1 MSILS
6 CLRGKALSGVAPKA
20 AADALA
26 DAIEGRMAKR
36 AEIIGKAAAER
47 EAAGEFLDA
56 AGAALER
63 ETLLRID
70 TVNAQI
76 AVAKVAADYKARVA
90 ELRAQPGLFGLG
102 NKAPV
107 TLQNRAS
114 TALGAAMRSLLARD
128 PWEIGT
134 GDNVHYLAQGLR
146 GQAHRL
152 MAEQLT
158 TLRAGRLGFGDTEA
172 AELEVLQALYGKGD
186 VSPEAKALADAWS
199 GHVAPFLFGEHN
211 AVSRGGIAERRD
223 WKLPNPAQ
231 SREKVAAV
239 TREAYIERTLPRLDR
254 MQMVDYATGKPLKDG
269 QLRELLGKIHET
281 VSSGGLVDEPAA
293 PGGGRAM
300 LANQRLDHR
309 VLLFKSADDWVAH
322 ASDFGEHASVWG
334 AMTGHINSMANDIA
348 MMRVLGPNPNAT
360 VSFIDA
366 LFDREARQNFSESA
380 DLKDAGQAYRLNAR
394 ASSSAERARK
404 GFHNLYGQ
412 VSGEASIPVHQGLAQ
427 TMGDFRAWLVSSQMG
442 SAIISSITD
451 FGLVSTVAK
460 LNDVP
465 AMKVVARYTAGM
477 KNNELEIKAG
487 QAGFAADSLTAHF
500 AGVDRV
506 MGEEVRAGLAAK
518 VSSAVI
524 RASGLRRHSA
534 VLRASFGLE
543 YQAAVAND
551 IGKPWAELSQGRRDA
566 FARVGLGEEH
576 WAVIAKAEPWTP
588 RDDAPFLTAEDIRR
602 TGHPDA
608 RRIADRYQ
616 RMIDTEMDYAVIE
629 SGDPITR
636 AFLYGDSQPG
646 TLAGEARRA
655 IGLYKSFPITFV
667 NLHFARAMARGWD
680 GSRMGH
686 AALTFAAMSA
696 MGVVAMQSKEIA
708 KGRDPLSLDPTTREG
723 GLAWGRAVLQ
733 GGGLGVFGDILG
745 EDKTRFG
752 NSWAATMAGPQFAA
766 VERVLGT
773 TLLRNVTRAMKGE
786 ESHLSGDLLYTAAA
800 FVPGS
805 SLWFG
810 RLAFQRGIV
819 DQAALMIDERAPE
832 RFRRMEQ
839 EARKSWG
846 QDFWWRPG
854 EASPDRG
861 PDLSRMIEPAR

>member
-26 DAIEGRMAKR
+26 DAIESRMAKR
-36 AEIIGKAAAER
+36 AELIGKAAAER
-47 EAAGEFLDA
+47 EAAGEFMD
-56 AGAALER
+56 GVSAALER
-63 ETLLRID
+63 EALLRID

-76 AVAKVAADYKARVA
+76 AVAQRAADYKARVA

-114 TALGAAMRSLLARD
+114 TPLGAAMRSLLARD

-134 GDNVHYLAQGLR
+134 GDNAHYLARNLR
-146 GQAHRL
+146 GEAHRL

-158 TLRAGRLGFGDTEA
+158 TLRAGRLGFGDTQA

-199 GHVAPFLFGEHN
+199 AKVAPFLFAEHN
-211 AVSRGGIAERRD
+211 AVSRGGIAERAD

-231 SREKVAAV
+231 SREKVAAATV
-239 TREAYIERTLPRLDR
+239 EDYVARTLPRLDR
-254 MQMVDYATGKPLKDG
+254 AQMLDYATGKPLTEP
-269 QLRELLGKIHET
+269 QLRELLARVHET
-281 VSSGGLVDEPAA
+281 VAGRGLSEPAA

-300 LANQRLDHR
+300 LANSRLDHR
-309 VLLFKSADDWVAH
+309 VLMFKSAEDWTAH
-322 ASDFGEHASVWG
+322 AADFGEHASVWG
-334 AMTGHINSMANDIA
+334 AMTGHINAMANEIA
-348 MMRVLGPNPNAT
+348 MMRVMGPNPNAT
-360 VSFIDA
+360 RSFIDA
-366 LFDREARQNFSESA
+366 LFDREARQNFVEAA
-380 DLKDAGQAYRLNAR
+380 DPANAAAAVR
-394 ASSSAERARK
+394 ANRRATSSAERARK
-404 GFHNLYGQ
+404 GFDNLYAQ
-412 VSGEASIPVHQGLAQ
+412 VSGEGSIPVHEGMAQ
-427 TMGDFRAWLVSSQMG
+427 AMGDFRAWLVSTQMG

-451 FGLVSTVAK
+451 FGLVSTVARM
-460 LNDVP
+460 NDIP

-477 KNNELEIKAG
+477 KNNELEIKAA

-506 MGEEVRAGLAAK
+506 MGEEVRSGAIAK
-518 VSSAVI
+518 MASGVI

-551 IGKPWAELSQGRRDA
+551 LARPWAELSQGRRDA
-566 FARVGLGEEH
+566 FARVGLSEDH
-576 WAVIAKAEPWTP
+576 WAVIQRAEPWTP
-588 RDDAPFLTAEDIRR
+588 RDDAPFLTANDIRE

-608 RRIADRYQ
+608 RAIADRYQ
-616 RMIDTEMDYAVIE
+616 RLLDTEMDYAIIE

-646 TLAGEARRA
+646 TLAGETRRA

-680 GSRMGH
+680 GTRLGH
-686 AALTFAAMSA
+686 AGLTFMAMSA

-708 KGRDPLSLDPTTREG
+708 KGRDPLSLDPTERTG
-723 GLAWGRAVLQ
+723 QLAWGRAILQ

-786 ESHLSGDLLYTAAA
+786 ESHLSGDLLYTAGS

-810 RLAFQRGIV
+810 RLAFQRGV
-819 DQAALMIDERAPE
+819 MDQAALMIDERAPE

-854 EASPDRG
+854 EASPDRS
-861 PDLSRMIEPAR
+861 PDLSRMTEPAR